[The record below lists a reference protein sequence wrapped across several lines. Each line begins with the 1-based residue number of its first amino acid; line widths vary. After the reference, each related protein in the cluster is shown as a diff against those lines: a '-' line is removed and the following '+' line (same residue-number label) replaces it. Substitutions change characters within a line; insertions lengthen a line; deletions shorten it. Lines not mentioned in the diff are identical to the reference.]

1 MRFFLR
7 CFLSEIKKCVAE
19 ATHRKMHSSHC
30 CYTSFPHTIVR
41 YAEKEHAFL
50 PKVKT
55 AHLYHVNNINLCS
68 EYIIIRN
75 NNFVN
80 ILKRKTA
87 DRIIV
92 GSFLNF
98 ISLNLCAIIAWPS
111 IATAYGSFTPFSPG
125 RIARSVTDPYHGG
138 SNFGSLSSAVFY
150 ACALILPKDGHTQ
163 KFCWQDQPSF
173 CHYTG
178 DVNRQI
184 ILYSKFG

>member
-55 AHLYHVNNINLCS
+55 AHLDHVNNINLCL
-68 EYIIIRN
+68 EYIITRN

-125 RIARSVTDPYHGG
+125 RIARSVTDLTMGDQTSAAWVLLCSMPAHWYYRRTGILK
-138 SNFGSLSSAVFY
+138 SFVDRINLLSAITRVMP
-150 ACALILPKDGHTQ
+150 IG
-163 KFCWQDQPSF
+163 
-173 CHYTG
+173 
-178 DVNRQI
+178 R
-184 ILYSKFG
+184 